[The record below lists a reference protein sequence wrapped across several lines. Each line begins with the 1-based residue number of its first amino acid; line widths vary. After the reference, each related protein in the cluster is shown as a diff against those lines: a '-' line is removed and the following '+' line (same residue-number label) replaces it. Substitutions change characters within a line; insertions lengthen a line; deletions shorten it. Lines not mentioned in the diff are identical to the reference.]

1 MNYLRSSTN
10 GITYLKPYL
19 NHPNA
24 YEKSIP
30 VFLTDDVIVL
40 FLNCTIALPKREL
53 AISRKSFSGKE
64 CFPVYTDH
72 T

>member
-1 MNYLRSSTN
+1 MLM
-10 GITYLKPYL
+10 K
-19 NHPNA
+19 
-24 YEKSIP
+24 KSIP